1 MTQPAKTADREQLY
15 RDLLDAAKAATRH
28 SYAPFSKFIVGSA
41 LRTADG
47 SVYTGCNA
55 ENSNF
60 ANSICAERTAMVKA
74 MSDGHRQF
82 DAIATVSLQ
91 APDCWPCGVCRQ
103 FLSDFGAGLTVVV
116 EGADGKIK
124 SMPFAELLPA
134 ARLPER

>member
-1 MTQPAKTADREQLY
+1 MTQPVETTDRKQLY
-15 RDLLDAAKAATRH
+15 RDLLDAAKQATKH

-47 SVYTGCNA
+47 SVYTGCNV

-74 MSDGHRQF
+74 MSDGHREF

-91 APDCWPCGVCRQ
+91 AADCWPCGVCRQ
-103 FLSDFGAGLTVVV
+103 FLSDFGAGLTVVA
-116 EGADGKIK
+116 EGAGGEIK
-124 SMPFAELLPA
+124 SMPCAQLLPA
-134 ARLPER
+134 AHVPKT